1 MNVDI
6 LIKSGVVVTMNDSFD
21 VLRDGAIGVRSDEI
35 VSVGPTQKLQSELNA
50 GKVID
55 ATDQLILPGLINT
68 HVHVSDI
75 LSRGIGKQRI
85 LHDWVTNAKKPF
97 VAAMDAEEH
106 RIASE
111 LYCYE
116 TIQSGITTF
125 VENAGATGNGYER
138 DVIESK
144 LGVYEE
150 AGIRNIYAHGFMT
163 EEANEEMKWV
173 LETFEQKEPEV
184 NHPPTT
190 LVTAEEGLS
199 KTESL
204 IEAYHETADGRQSV
218 WPAPF
223 LARTVSPEALRGAY
237 ELAEEYEVMTTT
249 HTAEAELQERYPLSS
264 VEYLDSADYLGERTL
279 LGHCVQVDDRD
290 LQLLA
295 RTDTKVAHN
304 LAANLSLA
312 SGIAP
317 VTRMLDSNITV
328 GIGTDNAC
336 LSDIVNMFADMRMVS
351 LVHKGHTRNPSA
363 ITARQVLSMATRD
376 GATAIGRGDDL
387 GSIESGKK
395 ADIILLDLNKPH
407 LVPTTNLYST
417 IIHQMQ
423 GKEIEAV
430 ICNGEIIMES
440 GEVKSIGQPFDS
452 LYDEANKAAKRITER
467 AGLTSL
473 Q

>member
-6 LIKSGVVVTMNDSFD
+6 LIKDGVVVTMNDSFD
-21 VLRDGAIGVRSDEI
+21 VLRNGAIGIRSDEI
-35 VSVGPTQKLQSELNA
+35 VSVGPTQELQSELNA
-50 GKVID
+50 DKVID

-85 LHDWVTNAKKPF
+85 LHDWVTNVKKPF

-106 RIASE
+106 RIASK

-116 TIQSGITTF
+116 TILSGITTF
-125 VENAGATGNGYER
+125 VENAGATGNGYE
-138 DVIESK
+138 DNIIESK

-150 AGIRNIYAHGFMT
+150 AGIRNVYAHGFMT
-163 EEANEEMKWV
+163 EEANEEMEWV

-204 IEAYHETADGRQSV
+204 IETYHETADGRQSV

-363 ITARQVLSMATRD
+363 ITAKQVLSMATRD
-376 GATAIGRGDDL
+376 GAVAIGRGDDL
-387 GSIESGKK
+387 GSVESGKK
-395 ADIILLDLNKPH
+395 ADLILLDLNKPH

-423 GKEIEAV
+423 GKEIETV
-430 ICNGEIIMES
+430 ICNGETVMRS
-440 GEVKSIGQPFDS
+440 GEVESIEQPFSS
-452 LYDEANKAAKRITER
+452 LYDEATEAAKRITER